1 MFGTGGTPASAS
13 WWKNP
18 LGWKWIPGNLE
29 PKHIKPVQLQKP
41 FTSQLERIHHK
52 HSERPFHL
60 QGAVPAVYLCVTQ
73 SGQTHPV
80 SAKHCL
86 SEMRW
91 SFQKTKPCFGLEG
104 SPHCESSLRYSS
116 IHQQLG
122 TRWFVLPGLWQHM
135 SFCPATPHLQPVRH
149 P

>member
-52 HSERPFHL
+52 PLLMPFP
-60 QGAVPAVYLCVTQ
+60 PARGSASSSFLC
-73 SGQTHPV
+73 HPV
-80 SAKHCL
+80 KADTSWLC
-86 SEMRW
+86 
-91 SFQKTKPCFGLEG
+91 KTLLVWDVLKLPENNTLFRPGRIPTLWVLFEIFF
-104 SPHCESSLRYSS
+104 SPPAAWDKVVCASRVMTAHELLPSNTSST
-116 IHQQLG
+116 
-122 TRWFVLPGLWQHM
+122 TR
-135 SFCPATPHLQPVRH
+135 
-149 P
+149 